1 MTAGMLVRVVVDCW
15 LKHREG
21 NATKETFGE
30 GEIKNFDADSLL
42 SGSQSHWSSSPL
54 LVILGM
60 DSHHGCQQLDCLL
73 LLVVCFWLAVNG
85 SRRRA
90 LLLLLHVLWLPAAG
104 C

>member
-1 MTAGMLVRVVVDCW
+1 MGRVRQKTLML
-15 LKHREG
+15 
-21 NATKETFGE
+21 
-30 GEIKNFDADSLL
+30 IPLL

-85 SRRRA
+85 FQRQVLL